1 MTRAD
6 AAAASGSRDAPF
18 DRRALSCAAP
28 APIFGTGAAKRSF
41 KFDRLVFSSFVEL
54 GPPDLVRSLVLAAA
68 ETERYAKTKIEIAGV
83 LQNIDQP
90 LGVRLS
96 ITTHKRV

>member
-6 AAAASGSRDAPF
+6 AAAASGSRLAPF

-54 GPPDLVRSLVLAAA
+54 RPPDLVRSLVLAAA

-90 LGVRLS
+90 LGVGRRIATLQ
-96 ITTHKRV
+96 